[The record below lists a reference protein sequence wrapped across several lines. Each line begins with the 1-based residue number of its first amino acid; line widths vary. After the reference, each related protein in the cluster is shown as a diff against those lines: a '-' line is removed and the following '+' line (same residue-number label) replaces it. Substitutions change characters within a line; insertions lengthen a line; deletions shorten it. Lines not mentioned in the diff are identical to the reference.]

1 MLKIK
6 QLKGRINYV
15 EALNKMNS
23 KVLEVSEDIKNEEIW
38 FLEHQS
44 VFTAGS
50 STPKNFNQKK
60 INNIPV
66 VFINRG
72 GKITFHGPGQLIIYP
87 ILNIRKRKL
96 NIIEYINKIEEIII
110 KVFKNNKITLFVKK
124 EANRGLW
131 TRDEKNKKDKKII
144 FIGLRYSKGVIYHG
158 ISINLD
164 LSLVDFRKINPC
176 GLEADQ
182 ISSLKELN
190 ITYNKKELIND
201 LKMEFISQFHL
212 NSN

>member
-1 MLKIK
+1 MLRIK

-23 KVLEVSEDIKNEEIW
+23 KVLEVSENIKNEEIW
-38 FLEHQS
+38 FLEHKS

-50 STPKNFNQKK
+50 STSKDFNKKK

-66 VFINRG
+66 IFINRG

-96 NIIEYINKIEEIII
+96 NIIEYINIIEEIVIRE
-110 KVFKNNKITLFVKK
+110 FKNNKIKLFAKK
-124 EANRGLW
+124 ETNRGLW
-131 TRDEKNKKDKKII
+131 AKDEKNKIDKKII
-144 FIGLRYSKGVIYHG
+144 FIGLRYSKGVIFHG

-164 LSLVDFRKINPC
+164 LSLTNFKKINPC

-190 ITYNKKELIND
+190 IKYNKKKIVNELKKEFLNQFD
-201 LKMEFISQFHL
+201 LNLI
-212 NSN
+212 

>member
-72 GKITFHGPGQLIIYP
+72 GKITFHGPGQVIIYP

-110 KVFKNNKITLFVKK
+110 KVFKNNKITLFAKK
-124 EANRGLW
+124 ETNRGLW
-131 TRDEKNKKDKKII
+131 TRDKKNKKDKKII

>member
-1 MLKIK
+1 MLRIK
-6 QLKGRINYV
+6 QLKRRVNYV
-15 EALNKMNS
+15 EAINKMNS
-23 KVLEVSEDIKNEEIW
+23 KVLEVSENIKNEEIW

-50 STPKNFNQKK
+50 STPKNFNEKK

-87 ILNIRKRKL
+87 ILNIKKRKL
-96 NIIEYINKIEEIII
+96 NIIEYINIIEKIII
-110 KVFKNNKITLFVKK
+110 KVFKNNKIKLFTKK
-124 EANRGLW
+124 ETNRGLW
-131 TRDEKNKKDKKII
+131 TKDKKNKKDKKII

-176 GLEADQ
+176 GLEADK

-190 ITYNKKELIND
+190 ITYNKKELVND
-201 LKMEFISQFHL
+201 LKIEFISQLHL

>member
-50 STPKNFNQKK
+50 STPKNFNEKK

-96 NIIEYINKIEEIII
+96 NIIEYINMIEEIVI
-110 KVFKNNKITLFVKK
+110 KVFKNNKIKLFTKK
-124 EANRGLW
+124 ETNRGLW
-131 TRDEKNKKDKKII
+131 TKDKKNKIDKKII
-144 FIGLRYSKGVIYHG
+144 FIGLRYSKGVIFHG

-164 LSLVDFRKINPC
+164 LSLSNFKKINPC
-176 GLEADQ
+176 GLEANQ

-190 ITYNKKELIND
+190 IKYDKKKIINELKD
-201 LKMEFISQFHL
+201 EFIYQFGL
-212 NSN
+212 NLI

>member
-1 MLKIK
+1 MLRIK

-23 KVLEVSEDIKNEEIW
+23 KVLEVSEDVKNEEIW

-50 STPKNFNQKK
+50 STPKNFNKKK

-96 NIIEYINKIEEIII
+96 NIIEYINIIEEVVIR
-110 KVFKNNKITLFVKK
+110 VFKNNRITLFTKK
-124 EANRGLW
+124 ETNRGLW
-131 TRDEKNKKDKKII
+131 VKDEKNKIDKKII

-158 ISINLD
+158 ISINLS
-164 LSLVDFRKINPC
+164 LPLVDFRKINPC
-176 GLEADQ
+176 GLDAGQ

-190 ITYNKKELIND
+190 IKYNKKKLVND
-201 LKMEFISQFHL
+201 LKKEFINQFDL
-212 NSN
+212 NLI

>member
-6 QLKGRINYV
+6 QLKGRINYE

-72 GKITFHGPGQLIIYP
+72 GKITFHGPGQVIIYP

-110 KVFKNNKITLFVKK
+110 KVFKNNKITLFAKK
-124 EANRGLW
+124 ETNRGLW
-131 TRDEKNKKDKKII
+131 TRDKKNKKDKKII

>member
-1 MLKIK
+1 MLRIK

-15 EALNKMNS
+15 EALNKMNT
-23 KVLEVSEDIKNEEIW
+23 KVLEVSKDINNEEIW
-38 FLEHQS
+38 FLEHQN

-50 STPKNFNQKK
+50 STPKEFNKKK

-87 ILNIRKRKL
+87 ILNIKKRKL
-96 NIIEYINKIEEIII
+96 DIIKYINILEKIII
-110 KVFKNNKITLFVKK
+110 KVFKYNGIKLFTIK
-124 EANRGLW
+124 ETNRGLW
-131 TRDEKNKKDKKII
+131 IKDKKNKKNKKII

-164 LSLVDFRKINPC
+164 LSLVNFRKINPC

-190 ITYNKKELIND
+190 IKYDKNKLTNELMKEFTNKFFSNLI
-201 LKMEFISQFHL
+201 
-212 NSN
+212 

>member
-1 MLKIK
+1 MLRIK

-15 EALNKMNS
+15 EALNKMNT
-23 KVLEVSEDIKNEEIW
+23 KVLEVSKDINNEEIW
-38 FLEHQS
+38 FLEHQN

-50 STPKNFNQKK
+50 STPKEFNKKK

-87 ILNIRKRKL
+87 ILNIKKRKL
-96 NIIEYINKIEEIII
+96 DIIKYINILEKIII
-110 KVFKNNKITLFVKK
+110 KVFKYNGIKLFTIK
-124 EANRGLW
+124 ETNRGLW
-131 TRDEKNKKDKKII
+131 VKDKKNKKNKKII

-164 LSLVDFRKINPC
+164 LSLVNFRKINPC

-182 ISSLKELN
+182 ISSLKELS
-190 ITYNKKELIND
+190 IKYDKNKLINELI
-201 LKMEFISQFHL
+201 KEFTNKFYL
-212 NSN
+212 NLI

>member
-1 MLKIK
+1 MLRIK
-6 QLKGRINYV
+6 QLKRRVNYV
-15 EALNKMNS
+15 EAINKMNS
-23 KVLEVSEDIKNEEIW
+23 KVLEVSENIKNEEIW

-50 STPKNFNQKK
+50 STPKNFNEKK

-87 ILNIRKRKL
+87 ILNIKKRKL
-96 NIIEYINKIEEIII
+96 NIIEYINKIEKIII
-110 KVFKNNKITLFVKK
+110 KVFKKNRITLFAKK
-124 EANRGLW
+124 ETNRGLW
-131 TRDEKNKKDKKII
+131 TRDRKNKKDKKII

-176 GLEADQ
+176 GLEE
-182 ISSLKELN
+182 IR
-190 ITYNKKELIND
+190 
-201 LKMEFISQFHL
+201 
-212 NSN
+212 

>member
-6 QLKGRINYV
+6 QLKGKINYV
-15 EALNKMNS
+15 EAINRMNS
-23 KVLEVSEDIKNEEIW
+23 KVLEVSKDIKNEEIW

-44 VFTAGS
+44 VYTAGS
-50 STPKNFNQKK
+50 STPKNFNKNK

-72 GKITFHGPGQLIIYP
+72 GKITYHGPGQLIIYP

-96 NIIEYINKIEEIII
+96 NIIEYINIIEEVVIR
-110 KVFKNNKITLFVKK
+110 VFKNNKIKLFTKK
-124 EANRGLW
+124 ETNRGLW
-131 TRDEKNKKDKKII
+131 VKDEKNQNDKKIS

-158 ISINLD
+158 ISINLN
-164 LSLVDFRKINPC
+164 LTLADFRKINPC
-176 GLEADQ
+176 GLGADQ

-190 ITYNKKELIND
+190 IKYNRKKIVND
-201 LKMEFISQFHL
+201 LKKEFIDRFDL
-212 NSN
+212 NLI

>member
-6 QLKGRINYV
+6 QLKGRINYID
-15 EALNKMNS
+15 ALNKMNS
-23 KVLEVSEDIKNEEIW
+23 KVLEVSENIKNEEIW

-44 VFTAGS
+44 IFTAGS
-50 STPKNFNQKK
+50 STPKSFNEKK
-60 INNIPV
+60 INDIPV

-87 ILNIRKRKL
+87 ILNIKKRKL
-96 NIIEYINKIEEIII
+96 NIIKYINKIEEIII
-110 KVFKNNKITLFVKK
+110 KVFKNNKIILFTKK
-124 EANRGLW
+124 EMNRGLW
-131 TRDEKNKKDKKII
+131 TKDEKNKKDKKII

-164 LSLVDFRKINPC
+164 LSLINFRKINPC
-176 GLEADQ
+176 GLEAEQ

-190 ITYNKKELIND
+190 ITYNKKKLVNELKI
-201 LKMEFISQFHL
+201 EFISQFDL
-212 NSN
+212 NPI

>member
-6 QLKGRINYV
+6 QLKGRINYE

-72 GKITFHGPGQLIIYP
+72 GKITFHGPGQVIIYP

-110 KVFKNNKITLFVKK
+110 KVFKNNKITLFAKK
-124 EANRGLW
+124 ETNRGLW
-131 TRDEKNKKDKKII
+131 TRDKKNKKDKKII

-164 LSLVDFRKINPC
+164 LSLDDFRKINPC

-201 LKMEFISQFHL
+201 LKIEFISQFHL

>member
-6 QLKGRINYV
+6 QLKGKINYV
-15 EALNKMNS
+15 EAINRMNS
-23 KVLEVSEDIKNEEIW
+23 KVLEVSKDIKNEEIW
-38 FLEHQS
+38 FLEHQN

-50 STPKNFNQKK
+50 STPKNFNKKK

-96 NIIEYINKIEEIII
+96 NIIEYINIIEEIVIR
-110 KVFKNNKITLFVKK
+110 VFKNNKIKLFTKK
-124 EANRGLW
+124 ETNRGLW
-131 TRDEKNKKDKKII
+131 TKDKKNKNDKKII
-144 FIGLRYSKGVIYHG
+144 FIGLRYSKGVIFHG

-164 LSLVDFRKINPC
+164 LSLTNFKKINPC

-182 ISSLKELN
+182 ISSLKELD
-190 ITYNKKELIND
+190 IKYDKKKLINE
-201 LKMEFISQFHL
+201 LKDEFICKFGL
-212 NSN
+212 NLI

>member
-72 GKITFHGPGQLIIYP
+72 GKITFHGPGQVIIYP

-110 KVFKNNKITLFVKK
+110 KVFKNNKITLFAKK
-124 EANRGLW
+124 ETNRGLW
-131 TRDEKNKKDKKII
+131 TRDKKNKKDKKII

-164 LSLVDFRKINPC
+164 LSLDDFRKINPC

-190 ITYNKKELIND
+190 ITYKLLI
-201 LKMEFISQFHL
+201 
-212 NSN
+212 

>member
-1 MLKIK
+1 MLRIK

-15 EALNKMNS
+15 EALNKMNT
-23 KVLEVSEDIKNEEIW
+23 KVLEVSKDINNEEIW
-38 FLEHQS
+38 FLEHQN

-50 STPKNFNQKK
+50 STPKEFNKKK

-87 ILNIRKRKL
+87 ILNIKKRKL
-96 NIIEYINKIEEIII
+96 DIIKYINILEKIII
-110 KVFKNNKITLFVKK
+110 KVFKYNGIKLFTIK
-124 EANRGLW
+124 ETNRGLW
-131 TRDEKNKKDKKII
+131 VKDKKNKINKKII

-164 LSLVDFRKINPC
+164 LSLVNFRKINPC

-190 ITYNKKELIND
+190 IKYDKNKLTNELI
-201 LKMEFISQFHL
+201 KEFTNKFCL
-212 NSN
+212 NLI

>member
-72 GKITFHGPGQLIIYP
+72 GKITFHGPGQVIIYP

-110 KVFKNNKITLFVKK
+110 KVFKDNKITLFAKK
-124 EANRGLW
+124 ETNRGLW
-131 TRDEKNKKDKKII
+131 TRDKKNKKDKKII

-164 LSLVDFRKINPC
+164 LSLDDFRKINPC

>member
-15 EALNKMNS
+15 EALNKMNL

-72 GKITFHGPGQLIIYP
+72 GKITFHGPGQVIIYP

-110 KVFKNNKITLFVKK
+110 KVFKNNKITLFAKK
-124 EANRGLW
+124 ETNRGLW
-131 TRDEKNKKDKKII
+131 TRDKKNKKDKKII

-164 LSLVDFRKINPC
+164 LSLDDFRKINPC

>member
-1 MLKIK
+1 MLRIK
-6 QLKGRINYV
+6 QLKGRVNYL

-23 KVLEVSEDIKNEEIW
+23 KVLDVSEDIKNEEIW

-50 STPKNFNQKK
+50 STPKNFNEKK

-96 NIIEYINKIEEIII
+96 NIIEYINIIEEVIIR
-110 KVFKNNKITLFVKK
+110 VFKNNKIKLFTKK
-124 EANRGLW
+124 ETNRGLW
-131 TRDEKNKKDKKII
+131 VKDEKNQNDKKIS

-158 ISINLD
+158 ISINLN
-164 LSLVDFRKINPC
+164 LPLADFRKINPC

-190 ITYNKKELIND
+190 IKFNRKKIVDDLKKEFIDRFDLNLI
-201 LKMEFISQFHL
+201 
-212 NSN
+212 

>member
-1 MLKIK
+1 MLRIK

-15 EALNKMNS
+15 EALNKMNT
-23 KVLEVSEDIKNEEIW
+23 KVLEVSKDINNEEIW
-38 FLEHQS
+38 FLEHQN

-50 STPKNFNQKK
+50 STPKEFNKKK

-87 ILNIRKRKL
+87 ILNIKKRKL
-96 NIIEYINKIEEIII
+96 DIIKYINILEKIII
-110 KVFKNNKITLFVKK
+110 KVFKYNGIKLFTIK
-124 EANRGLW
+124 ETNRGLW
-131 TRDEKNKKDKKII
+131 IKDKKNKKNKKII

-164 LSLVDFRKINPC
+164 LSLVNFRKINPC

-190 ITYNKKELIND
+190 IKYDKNKITNELMKEFTKKFYLNLI
-201 LKMEFISQFHL
+201 
-212 NSN
+212 

>member
-1 MLKIK
+1 MLRIK
-6 QLKGRINYV
+6 QLKGRINYL
-15 EALNKMNS
+15 EALNKMNV
-23 KVLEVSEDIKNEEIW
+23 KVLEVSENINNEEIW
-38 FLEHQS
+38 FLEHQN

-50 STPKNFNQKK
+50 STPKNFNKKK

-96 NIIEYINKIEEIII
+96 NIIEYINVIEEVII
-110 KVFKNNKITLFVKK
+110 KVFKNNKIKIFTKK
-124 EANRGLW
+124 ETNRGLW
-131 TRDEKNKKDKKII
+131 VKDKENKNDKKII

-158 ISINLD
+158 ISINLN
-164 LSLVDFRKINPC
+164 LNLNDFREINPC

-182 ISSLKELN
+182 ISSLKELK
-190 ITYNKKELIND
+190 IKYNRKKIVNELKN
-201 LKMEFISQFHL
+201 EFIDRFDL
-212 NSN
+212 NLI

>member
-66 VFINRG
+66 ISINRG
-72 GKITFHGPGQLIIYP
+72 GKITFHGPGQVIIYP

-110 KVFKNNKITLFVKK
+110 KVFKNNKITLFAKK
-124 EANRGLW
+124 ETNRGLW
-131 TRDEKNKKDKKII
+131 TRDEKNNNDKKII

-190 ITYNKKELIND
+190 ITYNKKELVND
-201 LKMEFISQFHL
+201 LKMEFISQFYL
-212 NSN
+212 NLN

>member
-6 QLKGRINYV
+6 QLKGRINYE
-15 EALNKMNS
+15 EAINKMNT

-72 GKITFHGPGQLIIYP
+72 GKITFHGPGQVIIYP

-110 KVFKNNKITLFVKK
+110 KVFKNNKITLFAKK
-124 EANRGLW
+124 ETNRGLW
-131 TRDEKNKKDKKII
+131 TRDEKKQ
-144 FIGLRYSKGVIYHG
+144 KG
-158 ISINLD
+158 
-164 LSLVDFRKINPC
+164 
-176 GLEADQ
+176 
-182 ISSLKELN
+182 
-190 ITYNKKELIND
+190 
-201 LKMEFISQFHL
+201 
-212 NSN
+212 